1 MRAARAPR
9 RRMDG
14 LLALLLFAVFAAC
27 VLAVLLTGA
36 RAYKRLTQRDQAA
49 YDSRT
54 CVQYVAT
61 RVRQSDTARGVEV
74 APFGDARALVL
85 PEESGCVTRVYWY
98 DGWLMELYSAPGTE
112 LSPEDGTRL
121 LEAEQVDFTLE
132 DGLLRAEIRSGG
144 QQSTLC
150 LSLRSGK
157 GAAG

>member
-1 MRAARAPR
+1 MRGGGRVR
-9 RRMDG
+9 HRLDG
-14 LLALLLFAVFAAC
+14 LLALLIFAVFAAC
-27 VLAVLLTGA
+27 ILAVLLTGA
-36 RAYKRLTQRDQAA
+36 RAYRRLTRRDQAA

-54 CVQYVAT
+54 CVQYVAA
-61 RVRQSDTARGVEV
+61 RVRQSDAAGGIEV
-74 APFGDARALVL
+74 APFGGTDALVL
-85 PEESGCVTRVYWY
+85 REGSGCTTRVYWY